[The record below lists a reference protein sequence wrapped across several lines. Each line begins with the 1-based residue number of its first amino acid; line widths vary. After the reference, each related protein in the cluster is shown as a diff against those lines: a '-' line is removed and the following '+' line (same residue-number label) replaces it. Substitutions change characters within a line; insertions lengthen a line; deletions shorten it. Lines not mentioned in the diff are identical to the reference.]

1 MTLLLSVALDDLW
14 PPNTQLFIITRPTIY
29 RLRDGARE
37 PAQPTALRRVLSNI
51 VSHATGRATNG
62 LTIVGIVLQF
72 HTVLRLARQA
82 VAPNARSGDSGPNA
96 NQTAVARYT
105 DT

>member
-1 MTLLLSVALDDLW
+1 M
-14 PPNTQLFIITRPTIY
+14 
-29 RLRDGARE
+29 
-37 PAQPTALRRVLSNI
+37 
-51 VSHATGRATNG
+51 
-62 LTIVGIVLQF
+62 TIVGIVLQF